1 VEFGYLTIRQA
12 AEKWGLSIRR
22 VQQFCELG
30 LLEGAERPGR
40 EWLIPKSTNKPVNP
54 QRPHSGNRSGKIEK

>member
-1 VEFGYLTIRQA
+1 MTIRQA

-40 EWLIPKSTNKPVNP
+40 EWLIPKDTNKPVNS
-54 QRPHSGNRSGKIEK
+54 RRIHSNKRSEKNEK